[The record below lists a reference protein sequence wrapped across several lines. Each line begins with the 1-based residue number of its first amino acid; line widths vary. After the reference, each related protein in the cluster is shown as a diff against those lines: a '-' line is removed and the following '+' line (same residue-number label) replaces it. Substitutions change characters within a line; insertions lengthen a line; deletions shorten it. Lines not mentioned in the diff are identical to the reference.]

1 MANRKYAIRL
11 NLLIERNV
19 IKKKC
24 FCQHQLCH
32 GWFIPSRVG
41 QETCLFDLSEK
52 GLLNL
57 YPMIN
62 ITKYEVQNRET
73 GEIFNV
79 DMLAFGN
86 GFVDVTFN
94 GSTVQFKNTYA
105 DGNLEHEL
113 YEIREKEQ

>member
-1 MANRKYAIRL
+1 M
-11 NLLIERNV
+11 
-19 IKKKC
+19 
-24 FCQHQLCH
+24 
-32 GWFIPSRVG
+32 
-41 QETCLFDLSEK
+41 FDLAEK
-52 GLLNL
+52 KLLNI

>member
-41 QETCLFDLSEK
+41 QETCLFDLAEK

-62 ITKYEVQNRET
+62 IIK
-73 GEIFNV
+73 
-79 DMLAFGN
+79 
-86 GFVDVTFN
+86 
-94 GSTVQFKNTYA
+94 YA

-113 YEIREKEQ
+113 YEIREKENG